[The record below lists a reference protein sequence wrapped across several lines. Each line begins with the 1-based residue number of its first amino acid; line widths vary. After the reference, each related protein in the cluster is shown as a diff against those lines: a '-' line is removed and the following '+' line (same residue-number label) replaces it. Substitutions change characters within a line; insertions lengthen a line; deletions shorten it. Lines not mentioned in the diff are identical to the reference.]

1 MRPPDLCRPLRRPRA
16 RALGAVAVAVAVA
29 ALALAGCGDPPGSG
43 EGGDGAAPDE
53 CPGSSTLEVVV
64 DGAPV
69 EGFEVTDA
77 VATRSD
83 DGGTWTIAMADTPI
97 EGGIDDLSDLPA
109 PPGDGTRVVLQLRS
123 PDGPVTSGQT
133 LSAADLGVALSVA
146 SDGREIPVTTVEAQV
161 RVAHADEQTV
171 CGSLS
176 VDDAATRVG
185 GSFVAST

>member
-1 MRPPDLCRPLRRPRA
+1 MRPPHLRRCAPRRPGA
-16 RALGAVAVAVAVA
+16 RALLGVTVAVA
-29 ALALAGCGDPPGSG
+29 ALALVGCGDPPGVD
-43 EGGDGAAPDE
+43 EGADGGAPDE

-64 DGAPV
+64 DGSPV

-83 DGGTWTIAMADTPI
+83 DGSTWTIAMADTPV
-97 EGGIDDLSDLPA
+97 EGGIDDLSELPA
-109 PPGDGTRVVLQLRS
+109 PPADGTRVVLQLRS
-123 PDGPVTSGQT
+123 PDGPVVSGQT

-185 GSFVAST
+185 GSFVATT